1 LGRGILSSGAPTLD
15 PEEEDMEQHTV
26 EVAFEG
32 ELVSSVYGESGILT
46 LYRTPEDNYFVHI
59 DTRQVGEEAARVV
72 GRNAVLDDG
81 HAGLG
86 HSESFARHFW
96 PELFAAQSAK

>member
-1 LGRGILSSGAPTLD
+1 MI
-15 PEEEDMEQHTV
+15 EQHTV

-32 ELVSSVYGESGILT
+32 EEVSSISDKNGILT
-46 LYRTPEDNYFVHI
+46 LYRTPEDTYFVHI
-59 DTRQVGEEAARVV
+59 DTRHVAEDTARVV

-96 PELFAAQSAK
+96 PELFAVRIRQ